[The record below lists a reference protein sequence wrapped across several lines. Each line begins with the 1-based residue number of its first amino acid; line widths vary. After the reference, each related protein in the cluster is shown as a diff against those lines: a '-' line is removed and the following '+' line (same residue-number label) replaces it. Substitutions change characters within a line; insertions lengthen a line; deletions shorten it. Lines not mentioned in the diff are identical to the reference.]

1 MKKNVAIIFGGKST
15 EHDISIL
22 TACQVM
28 NALNKN
34 KYNLFPVYISQ
45 NGKWIIVF
53 NGEIYNYKE
62 LRDELKERGYSFVSK
77 SDTEV
82 VLNSF
87 VEWEDKAARKLNG
100 MFAIAAYNSERKIF
114 E

>member
-45 NGKWIIVF
+45 NGKWLFGKKLFDVEFYSKF
-53 NGEIYNYKE
+53 NEK
-62 LRDELKERGYSFVSK
+62 LLKEVSILPQDNYLYK
-77 SDTEV
+77 
-82 VLNSF
+82 
-87 VEWEDKAARKLNG
+87 
-100 MFAIAAYNSERKIF
+100 KIF
-114 E
+114 SVFLSQYLDFF